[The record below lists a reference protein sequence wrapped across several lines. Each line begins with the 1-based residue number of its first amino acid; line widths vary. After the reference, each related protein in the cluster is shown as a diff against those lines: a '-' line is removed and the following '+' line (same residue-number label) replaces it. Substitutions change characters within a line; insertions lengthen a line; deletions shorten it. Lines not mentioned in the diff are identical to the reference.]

1 MIRGDFPATALAW
14 LGRQGTRAV
23 AASLFLA
30 LAFPPLAAWCRPI
43 VPEAIFALLVLA
55 FLRVDPR
62 ELRGHFAEPT
72 LVLAATLWM
81 MLVVPAGLGL
91 AFVLAGL
98 PDRLPQLY
106 VGLMLQS
113 MAPPIMSAP
122 AFAALMGLESALSLA
137 TLIAGFAVTPFSA
150 SLFTQLFLGS
160 QTRVSPLGL
169 GLRLSLIL
177 AGSALSA
184 ELIRRIAGAAWIE
197 RQRESIDG
205 LNVVMLFLFAIAVMD
220 GVGIGLLTKPWVIL
234 GLTTLAFML
243 ALGLT
248 ALTTIV
254 FARVGWGRSLALGL
268 ACGHRNLGL
277 MLAATGG
284 SIPDLSWLYFGLAQ
298 FPIYLVPHLLQP
310 LARRWGAGSA
320 NHGDTRSGSGAS
332 SMS

>member
-1 MIRGDFPATALAW
+1 MIRGDFPAAGLVW

-30 LAFPPLAAWCRPI
+30 LAFPPLAAWCKPI

-72 LVLAATLWM
+72 LVLVATLWTM
-81 MLVVPAGLGL
+81 FIVPAGLGM
-91 AFVLAGL
+91 AFVLAGV

-113 MAPPIMSAP
+113 VAPPIMSAP

-150 SLFTQLFLGS
+150 SVFAQLFLGS
-160 QTRVSPLGL
+160 ATKLSPLRL
-169 GLRLSLIL
+169 GLRLLLIL

-184 ELIRRIAGAAWIE
+184 ALIRRIAGAGWIN

-205 LNVVMLFLFAIAVMD
+205 LSVVTLFVFAVAVMD
-220 GVGIGLLTKPWVIL
+220 GVGIGLLTRPWVII
-234 GLTTLAFML
+234 GLTTLAFVL
-243 ALGLT
+243 ALLLT
-248 ALTTIV
+248 ALTTVV

-284 SIPDLSWLYFGLAQ
+284 TIPDLSWLYFGLAQ

-310 LARRWGAGSA
+310 VARRFRATPA
-320 NHGDTRSGSGAS
+320 NQS
-332 SMS
+332 

>member
-1 MIRGDFPATALAW
+1 MIRGDFPAAGLVW

-30 LAFPPLAAWCRPI
+30 LAFPSLAAWCKPI
-43 VPEAIFALLVLA
+43 VPEAIFALLILA

-62 ELRGHFAEPT
+62 ELRGHFAEPA
-72 LVLAATLWM
+72 LVLVATLWT
-81 MLVVPAGLGL
+81 MLIVPAGLGM
-91 AFVLAGL
+91 AFVLAGV

-137 TLIAGFAVTPFSA
+137 TLIAGFAVTPLSA
-150 SLFTQLFLGS
+150 SVLAQLFLGAA
-160 QTRVSPLGL
+160 TRLSPLGL
-169 GLRLSLIL
+169 GLRLLLIL

-184 ELIRRIAGAAWIE
+184 ALIRRIAGAGWID

-205 LNVVMLFLFAIAVMD
+205 LSVVTLFVFAVAVMD
-220 GVGIGLLTKPWVIL
+220 GVGIGLLTRPWVMI
-234 GLTTLAFML
+234 GLTTLAFVL

-284 SIPDLSWLYFGLAQ
+284 TIPDLSWLYFGLAQ
-298 FPIYLVPHLLQP
+298 FPIYLVPQLLQP
-310 LARRWGAGSA
+310 IARRFRATPA
-320 NHGDTRSGSGAS
+320 NQS
-332 SMS
+332 

>member
-1 MIRGDFPATALAW
+1 MIRGDFPAAGLVW

-30 LAFPPLAAWCRPI
+30 LAFPSLAAWCKPI
-43 VPEAIFALLVLA
+43 VPEAIFALLILA
-55 FLRVDPR
+55 FLRVNPR

-72 LVLAATLWM
+72 LVLVATMWT
-81 MLVVPAGLGL
+81 MLIVPAGLGV
-91 AFVLAGL
+91 AFALAGV

-113 MAPPIMSAP
+113 VAPPIMSAP

-137 TLIAGFAVTPFSA
+137 TLIAGFAVTPLSA
-150 SLFTQLFLGS
+150 SVLAQLFLGAA
-160 QTRVSPLGL
+160 TRLSPLGL
-169 GLRLSLIL
+169 GLRLLLIL

-184 ELIRRIAGAAWIE
+184 ALIRRIAGAGWID

-205 LNVVMLFLFAIAVMD
+205 LSVVTLFVFAVAVMD
-220 GVGIGLLTKPWVIL
+220 GVGIGLLTRPWVMI
-234 GLTTLAFML
+234 GLTTLAFVL

-284 SIPDLSWLYFGLAQ
+284 TIPDLSWLYFGLAQ
-298 FPIYLVPHLLQP
+298 FPIYLVPQLLQP
-310 LARRWGAGSA
+310 VARRLRATAA
-320 NHGDTRSGSGAS
+320 NRG
-332 SMS
+332 

>member
-1 MIRGDFPATALAW
+1 MIRGDFPAAGLVW

-30 LAFPPLAAWCRPI
+30 LAFPSLAAWCKPI
-43 VPEAIFALLVLA
+43 VPEAIFALLILA

-72 LVLAATLWM
+72 LVLVATMWT
-81 MLVVPAGLGL
+81 MLIVPAGLGV
-91 AFVLAGL
+91 AFALAGV

-113 MAPPIMSAP
+113 VAPPIMSAP

-137 TLIAGFAVTPFSA
+137 TLIAGFAVTPLSA
-150 SLFTQLFLGS
+150 SVLAQLFLGAA
-160 QTRVSPLGL
+160 TRLSPLGL
-169 GLRLSLIL
+169 GLRLLLIL

-184 ELIRRIAGAAWIE
+184 ALIRRIAGAGWID

-205 LNVVMLFLFAIAVMD
+205 LSVVTLFVFAVAVMD
-220 GVGIGLLTKPWVIL
+220 GVGIGLLTRPWVMI
-234 GLTTLAFML
+234 GLTTLAFVL

-284 SIPDLSWLYFGLAQ
+284 TIPDLSWLYFGLAQ
-298 FPIYLVPHLLQP
+298 FPIYLVPQLLQP
-310 LARRWGAGSA
+310 IARRFRATPA
-320 NHGDTRSGSGAS
+320 NQS
-332 SMS
+332 

>member
-1 MIRGDFPATALAW
+1 MIRGDFPAARLVW

-30 LAFPPLAAWCRPI
+30 LAFPSLAAWCKPI
-43 VPEAIFALLVLA
+43 VPEAIFALLILA
-55 FLRVDPR
+55 FLRVNPR

-72 LVLAATLWM
+72 LVLVATMWT
-81 MLVVPAGLGL
+81 MLIVPAGLGV
-91 AFVLAGL
+91 AFALAGV

-113 MAPPIMSAP
+113 VAPPIMSAP

-137 TLIAGFAVTPFSA
+137 TLIAGFAVTPLSA
-150 SLFTQLFLGS
+150 SVLAQLFLGAA
-160 QTRVSPLGL
+160 TRLSPLGL
-169 GLRLSLIL
+169 GLRLLLIL

-184 ELIRRIAGAAWIE
+184 ALIRRIAGAGWID

-205 LNVVMLFLFAIAVMD
+205 LSVVTLFVFAVAVMD
-220 GVGIGLLTKPWVIL
+220 GVGIGLLTRPWVMI
-234 GLTTLAFML
+234 GLTTLAFVL

-284 SIPDLSWLYFGLAQ
+284 TIPDLSWLYFGLAQ
-298 FPIYLVPHLLQP
+298 FPIYLVPQLLQP
-310 LARRWGAGSA
+310 IARRFRATPA
-320 NHGDTRSGSGAS
+320 NQS
-332 SMS
+332 

>member
-1 MIRGDFPATALAW
+1 MIRGDFPVAGLAW

-30 LAFPPLAAWCRPI
+30 LAFPALAAWCKPI

-62 ELRGHFAEPT
+62 ELQGHFAEPA
-72 LVLAATLWM
+72 LVLVATLWM
-81 MLVVPAGLGL
+81 MLIVPAGLGI
-91 AFVLAGL
+91 AFVLAGV

-137 TLIAGFAVTPFSA
+137 TLIAGFAVTPLTALIFA
-150 SLFTQLFLGS
+150 QLFLGS
-160 QTRVSPLGL
+160 ATRLSPLGL

-184 ELIRRIAGAAWIE
+184 ALIRQIAGAAWIS

-205 LNVVMLFLFAIAVMD
+205 LSVVTLFVFAVAVMD
-220 GVGIGLLTKPWVIL
+220 GVGIGLLTRPWVMV
-234 GLTTLAFML
+234 GLTTLAFVL

-254 FARVGWGRSLALGL
+254 FARIGWGRSLALGL

-284 SIPDLSWLYFGLAQ
+284 TIPDVSWIYFGLAQ
-298 FPIYLVPHLLQP
+298 FPIYLVPQLLQP
-310 LARRWGAGSA
+310 VARRFRTTPA
-320 NHGDTRSGSGAS
+320 NQR
-332 SMS
+332 

>member
-1 MIRGDFPATALAW
+1 MIRGDFPAAGLVW

-30 LAFPPLAAWCRPI
+30 LAFPSLAAWCKPI

-72 LVLAATLWM
+72 LVLVATVWT
-81 MLVVPAGLGL
+81 MLIVPAGLGMVF
-91 AFVLAGL
+91 ALAGV

-113 MAPPIMSAP
+113 VAPPIMSAP

-137 TLIAGFAVTPFSA
+137 TLICGFAVTPLSA
-150 SLFTQLFLGS
+150 SVFAQLFLGAA
-160 QTRVSPLGL
+160 TRLSPLGL
-169 GLRLSLIL
+169 GLRLLLIL

-184 ELIRRIAGAAWIE
+184 ALIRRIAGARWID

-205 LNVVMLFLFAIAVMD
+205 LSVVTLFVFAVAVMD
-220 GVGIGLLTKPWVIL
+220 GVGIGLLTRPWVMIE
-234 GLTTLAFML
+234 LTTLAFAL

-254 FARVGWGRSLALGL
+254 FARVGFGRSLALGL

-284 SIPDLSWLYFGLAQ
+284 TIPDLSWLYFGLAQ
-298 FPIYLVPHLLQP
+298 FPIYLVPYLLQP
-310 LARRWGAGSA
+310 LAQRFRATPIKQG
-320 NHGDTRSGSGAS
+320 
-332 SMS
+332 

>member
-1 MIRGDFPATALAW
+1 MIRGDFPAAPLAW

-62 ELRGHFAEPT
+62 ELRGHFAEPA
-72 LVLAATLWM
+72 LVLVATLWM
-81 MLVVPAGLGL
+81 MLVVPAGLGM
-91 AFVLAGL
+91 AFVLAGV
-98 PDRLPQLY
+98 PNRLPQLY

-137 TLIAGFAVTPFSA
+137 TLIAGFAVTPLSA
-150 SLFTQLFLGS
+150 SLFAELFFGS

-205 LNVVMLFLFAIAVMD
+205 LNVVMLFIFAVAVMD
-220 GVGIGLLTKPWVIL
+220 GVGIGLLTKPWVIV

-284 SIPDLSWLYFGLAQ
+284 TIPDLSWLYFGLAQ

-310 LARRWGAGSA
+310 LARRWRAPKVQGRV
-320 NHGDTRSGSGAS
+320 D
-332 SMS
+332 

>member
-1 MIRGDFPATALAW
+1 MIRGDFPAAGLAW

-30 LAFPPLAAWCRPI
+30 LAFPPLAAWCKPI

-55 FLRVDPR
+55 FLRVAPR
-62 ELRGHFAEPT
+62 ELRGHFAEPA
-72 LVLAATLWM
+72 LVLAATVWM
-81 MLVVPAGLGL
+81 MLIVPAGLGI
-91 AFVLAGL
+91 AFVLAGV

-137 TLIAGFAVTPFSA
+137 TLIAGFAITPLSA
-150 SLFTQLFLGS
+150 SVFAQLFFGS
-160 QTRVSPLGL
+160 ATRVSPLGL

-184 ELIRRIAGAAWIE
+184 ALIRQIAGAAWVE
-197 RQRESIDG
+197 RQRDSIDG
-205 LNVVMLFLFAIAVMD
+205 LNVVMLFIFAVAVMD
-220 GVGIGLLTKPWVIL
+220 GVGIGLLTRPWVIV
-234 GLTTLAFML
+234 GLTTLAFVL

-248 ALTTIV
+248 TLTTIV

-284 SIPDLSWLYFGLAQ
+284 TIPDLSWLYFGLAQ

-310 LARRWGAGSA
+310 VARRFRAPKAQGRV
-320 NHGDTRSGSGAS
+320 D
-332 SMS
+332 

>member
-1 MIRGDFPATALAW
+1 MIRGDFPAAGLVW

-30 LAFPPLAAWCRPI
+30 LAFPSLAAWCKPI
-43 VPEAIFALLVLA
+43 VPEAIFALLILA
-55 FLRVDPR
+55 FLRVNPR

-72 LVLAATLWM
+72 LVLVATMWT
-81 MLVVPAGLGL
+81 MLIVPAGLGV
-91 AFVLAGL
+91 AFALAGV

-113 MAPPIMSAP
+113 VAPPIMSAP

-137 TLIAGFAVTPFSA
+137 TLIAGFAVTPLSA
-150 SLFTQLFLGS
+150 SVVAQLFLGAA
-160 QTRVSPLGL
+160 TRLSPLGL
-169 GLRLSLIL
+169 GLRLLLIL

-184 ELIRRIAGAAWIE
+184 ALIRRIAGAGWID

-205 LNVVMLFLFAIAVMD
+205 LSVVTLFVFAVAVMD
-220 GVGIGLLTKPWVIL
+220 GVGIGLLTRPWVMI
-234 GLTTLAFML
+234 GLTTLAFVL

-284 SIPDLSWLYFGLAQ
+284 TIPDLSWLYFGLAQ
-298 FPIYLVPHLLQP
+298 FPIYLVPQLLQP
-310 LARRWGAGSA
+310 IARRFRATPA
-320 NHGDTRSGSGAS
+320 NQS
-332 SMS
+332 

>member
-1 MIRGDFPATALAW
+1 MIRGDFPAAGLAW

-30 LAFPPLAAWCRPI
+30 LAFPPLASWCKPI

-62 ELRGHFAEPT
+62 ELIGHFAEPA
-72 LVLAATLWM
+72 LVLAATFWT
-81 MLVVPAGLGL
+81 MLVVPAGLGI
-91 AFVLAGL
+91 AFVLAGV

-106 VGLMLQS
+106 IGLTLQS
-113 MAPPIMSAP
+113 VAPPIMSAP

-150 SLFTQLFLGS
+150 LLFAQLFLGS
-160 QTRVSPLGL
+160 ATRVSPLGL

-184 ELIRRIAGAAWIE
+184 ALIRRIAGAAWIE

-205 LNVVMLFLFAIAVMD
+205 LSVVTLFVFAVAVMD
-220 GVGIGLLTKPWVIL
+220 GVGIGLLTRPWVMI
-234 GLTTLAFML
+234 GLTTLAFGL

-284 SIPDLSWLYFGLAQ
+284 TIPDLSWLYFGLAQ
-298 FPIYLVPHLLQP
+298 FPIYLLPHLLQP
-310 LARRWGAGSA
+310 VARRCRASA
-320 NHGDTRSGSGAS
+320 ANQAAR
-332 SMS
+332 

>member
-1 MIRGDFPATALAW
+1 MIRGDFPATGLAW

-30 LAFPPLAAWCRPI
+30 LAFPALAAWCKPI

-62 ELRGHFAEPT
+62 ELRAHFTEPA
-72 LVLAATLWM
+72 LVLAATVWT
-81 MLVVPAGLGL
+81 MLIVPAGLGI
-91 AFVLAGL
+91 AFVLAGV
-98 PDRLPQLY
+98 PNRLPQLY
-106 VGLMLQS
+106 VGLMFQS
-113 MAPPIMSAP
+113 MAPPVMSAP

-137 TLIAGFAVTPFSA
+137 TLIAGFAVTPLSA
-150 SLFTQLFLGS
+150 LIFAQLFLGPA
-160 QTRVSPLGL
+160 TRVFPLGL
-169 GLRLSLIL
+169 GLRLCLIL

-184 ELIRRIAGAAWIE
+184 TLIRRIAGAAWIE
-197 RQRESIDG
+197 RRRESIDG
-205 LNVVMLFLFAIAVMD
+205 LNVVMLFIFAVAVMG
-220 GVGIGLLTKPWVIL
+220 GVGIGLLTKPWVIV
-234 GLTTLAFML
+234 GLTALAFVL

-284 SIPDLSWLYFGLAQ
+284 TIPDLSWLYFGLAQ
-298 FPIYLVPHLLQP
+298 FPIYLVPQLLQP
-310 LARRWGAGSA
+310 LARRLGATTA
-320 NHGDTRSGSGAS
+320 THR
-332 SMS
+332 

>member
-1 MIRGDFPATALAW
+1 MIRGDFPAAGLIW

-30 LAFPPLAAWCRPI
+30 LAFPPLAAWCKPI

-55 FLRVDPR
+55 FLRVDPH
-62 ELRGHFAEPT
+62 ELRGHFAEPA
-72 LVLAATLWM
+72 LVLVATMWT
-81 MLVVPAGLGL
+81 MLIVPAGLGIG
-91 AFVLAGL
+91 FIVAGV
-98 PDRLPQLY
+98 PDRIPQLY
-106 VGLMLQS
+106 VGLILQS
-113 MAPPIMSAP
+113 VAPPIMSAP

-137 TLIAGFAVTPFSA
+137 TLIAGFAITPLTA
-150 SLFTQLFLGS
+150 SIFAQLFLGS
-160 QTRVSPLGL
+160 ATRLSPLGL

-177 AGSALSA
+177 AGSAMSA
-184 ELIRRIAGAAWIE
+184 ALIRRIAGAAWIE

-205 LNVVMLFLFAIAVMD
+205 LSVVTLFVFAVAVMD
-220 GVGIGLLTKPWVIL
+220 GVGFGLLTRPWVMI
-234 GLTTLAFML
+234 GLTSLAFAL

-277 MLAATGG
+277 ILAATGG
-284 SIPDLSWLYFGLAQ
+284 TIPDLSWVYFGLAQ

-310 LARRWGAGSA
+310 LAQRLRAQSRA
-320 NHGDTRSGSGAS
+320 RPRHLRH
-332 SMS
+332 

>member
-1 MIRGDFPATALAW
+1 MIRGDFPAAGLVW

-30 LAFPPLAAWCRPI
+30 LAFPSLAAWCKPI
-43 VPEAIFALLVLA
+43 VPEAIFALLILA
-55 FLRVDPR
+55 FLRVNPR

-72 LVLAATLWM
+72 LVLVATMWT
-81 MLVVPAGLGL
+81 MLIVPAGLGV
-91 AFVLAGL
+91 AFALAGV

-113 MAPPIMSAP
+113 VAPPIMSAP

-137 TLIAGFAVTPFSA
+137 TLIAGFAVTPLSA
-150 SLFTQLFLGS
+150 SVLAQLFLGAA
-160 QTRVSPLGL
+160 TRLSPLGL
-169 GLRLSLIL
+169 GLRLLLIL

-184 ELIRRIAGAAWIE
+184 ALIRRIAGAGWID

-205 LNVVMLFLFAIAVMD
+205 LSVVTLFVFAVAVMD
-220 GVGIGLLTKPWVIL
+220 GVGIGLLTRPWVMI
-234 GLTTLAFML
+234 GLTTLAFVL

-284 SIPDLSWLYFGLAQ
+284 TIPDLSWLYFGLAQ
-298 FPIYLVPHLLQP
+298 FPIYLVPQLLQP
-310 LARRWGAGSA
+310 VARRLRTTAA
-320 NHGDTRSGSGAS
+320 NRG
-332 SMS
+332 

>member
-1 MIRGDFPATALAW
+1 MIRGDFPAAVLAW

-23 AASLFLA
+23 AASLLLA
-30 LAFPPLAAWCRPI
+30 LASPPLAAWCKPI

-62 ELRGHFAEPT
+62 ELIGHFAEPA
-72 LVLAATLWM
+72 LVLAATVWT
-81 MLVVPAGLGL
+81 MLVVPAGLGI
-91 AFVLAGL
+91 AFALAGV
-98 PDRLPQLY
+98 PDRFPQLY

-113 MAPPIMSAP
+113 VAPPIMSAP

-137 TLIAGFAVTPFSA
+137 SLIAGFAVTPISA
-150 SLFTQLFLGS
+150 LLFTQLFLGS
-160 QTRVSPLGL
+160 AARVSPLGL

-177 AGSALSA
+177 AGTALLA
-184 ELIRRIAGAAWIE
+184 ALIRRITGAAWIE

-205 LNVVMLFLFAIAVMD
+205 LSVVTLFVFAVAVMD
-220 GVGIGLLTKPWVIL
+220 GVGSGLLTRPWDII
-234 GLTTLAFML
+234 GLTMLAFGL

-284 SIPDLSWLYFGLAQ
+284 TIPDLSWLYFGLAQ

-310 LARRWGAGSA
+310 VARRCRARAA
-320 NHGDTRSGSGAS
+320 NQAAR
-332 SMS
+332 

>member
-1 MIRGDFPATALAW
+1 MIRGDFPAAGLVW

-30 LAFPPLAAWCRPI
+30 LAFPSLAAWCKPI
-43 VPEAIFALLVLA
+43 VPEAIFALLILA

-72 LVLAATLWM
+72 LVLVATMWT
-81 MLVVPAGLGL
+81 MLIVPAGLGV
-91 AFVLAGL
+91 AFALAGV

-113 MAPPIMSAP
+113 VAPPIMSAP

-137 TLIAGFAVTPFSA
+137 TLIAGFAVTPLSA
-150 SLFTQLFLGS
+150 SVLAQLFLGAA
-160 QTRVSPLGL
+160 TRLSPLNL

-184 ELIRRIAGAAWIE
+184 ALIRHIAGAGWID

-205 LNVVMLFLFAIAVMD
+205 LSVVTLFVFAVAVMD
-220 GVGIGLLTKPWVIL
+220 GVGIGLLTRPWVMI
-234 GLTTLAFML
+234 GLTTLAFVL

-284 SIPDLSWLYFGLAQ
+284 TIPDLSWLYFGLAQ
-298 FPIYLVPHLLQP
+298 FPIYLVPQLLQP
-310 LARRWGAGSA
+310 IARRFRATPA
-320 NHGDTRSGSGAS
+320 NQS
-332 SMS
+332 